1 MYSKEHVFDVNLVP
15 LKKSMSVRDILKTL
29 ITKVICFRFFNIC
42 SLVSFLLCAAFKN
55 KAFVGNETLI
65 PIFYVI
71 LELCLYYSFLS
82 VAFKSIKDWSFM
94 AKVLKLVF
102 LSTRGK
108 RTKLRPVLTILVSW
122 KSAIKLYFG
131 TVDWYTNPSKMN
143 FFNLFIADLF
153 LI

>member
-42 SLVSFLLCAAFKN
+42 SLVSFLLCAVFKN

-82 VAFKSIKDWSFM
+82 VAFKSIKD
-94 AKVLKLVF
+94 
-102 LSTRGK
+102 
-108 RTKLRPVLTILVSW
+108 
-122 KSAIKLYFG
+122 
-131 TVDWYTNPSKMN
+131 
-143 FFNLFIADLF
+143 
-153 LI
+153 